1 MFIPDLN
8 FSIPV
13 PKFFQPGSRIRIK
26 EFKHFNQKK
35 LFLTFRKYEPGCSS
49 RIRILVFLPIP
60 DPRVK
65 KAPDPGSGTATLPP
79 PTKYRTKDAE
89 LLGLPC

>member
-1 MFIPDLN
+1 MFMPDPG
-8 FSIPV
+8 S
-13 PKFFQPGSRIRIK
+13 KFFLPGSRSQRSQILDPGS
-26 EFKHFNQKK
+26 EFF
-35 LFLTFRKYEPGCSS
+35 S
-49 RIRILVFLPIP
+49 IP